1 MARAARRTFSGLFS
15 PAGPGATLRAL
26 AVRAAHLPRERRRRR
41 ARIRLLAQWSIVVVV
56 LLLIGGLGLGLAFA
70 GSPET
75 LPEGSRIAGV
85 DVAGLTPAE
94 ARRMLEQRMERQEDL
109 PVTFTAG
116 DRSWRVK
123 PAALI
128 DDTDWAAA
136 VDAARREGD
145 GFGPVRGLRR
155 LGMRVFGSD
164 IVPRTRVREAALD
177 YELER
182 FASELGRSR
191 VEPSLRLRGLEPE
204 IVPGR
209 TGRVLDRAA
218 AERVVVASLVGLDR
232 TPVPLPVRT
241 EAPSVSAGELA
252 AARDR
257 VRTILS
263 APVQLAFGPGG
274 WRLARWRLAS
284 MLQLPRD
291 GSTRVRVGGPAAQ
304 RYFDSLRKSVDRPAQ
319 DATFAIGA
327 DNSVSVVPARS
338 GLVLDERATGRA
350 ILAAALSPT
359 DRVARVGVR
368 REAPEVSTREAK
380 AMGITGLV
388 GAYETTYGGEPNRL
402 HNVRL
407 VASLIDRKLIA
418 PGATFSFNGTT
429 GERGEDKGF
438 REAPV
443 IINGELQTGIG
454 GGVCQVSTTVF
465 NAAYVAGLPITERTN
480 HALYI
485 SHYPQGRDATVNYP
499 DTDLKFR
506 NDTSRWLFLRTFVG
520 SSSLTVAL
528 YGAPQDRRVESE
540 VGDLVV
546 TGPTPVKR
554 VFDAGMYVGESSV
567 REYGSPSR
575 ATSVE
580 RKVYSA
586 GGKLL
591 YQDKWSSSYRGEYRV
606 INVGTK
612 PKPPPP
618 VKKKK
623 KKAPPPPPPPTEPPP
638 PPSPPLP

>member
-1 MARAARRTFSGLFS
+1 
-15 PAGPGATLRAL
+15 L
-26 AVRAAHLPRERRRRR
+26 AVRVAHLPRERRRRR
-41 ARIRLLAQWSIVVVV
+41 ARIRLLAQWSLVV
-56 LLLIGGLGLGLAFA
+56 LVLLVLGGLALGLAFA

-75 LPEGSRIAGV
+75 LPAGSRIAGV

-94 ARRMLEQRMERQEDL
+94 ARRMLEQRMERQEDI

-116 DRSWRVK
+116 DQSWRVK

-128 DDTDWAAA
+128 DETDWAAA
-136 VDAARREGD
+136 VAAARREGE

-164 IVPRTRVREAALD
+164 IVPRTRVREAALE
-177 YELER
+177 YELDR
-182 FASELGRSR
+182 FASALGRSR
-191 VEPSLRLRGLEPE
+191 VEPSLRLRGLDPE
-204 IVPGR
+204 VVPGR
-209 TGRVLDRAA
+209 TGRVLDREPAA
-218 AERVVVASLVGLDR
+218 HVVVNSLVGFVR
-232 TPVPLPVRT
+232 TPVALPVRS
-241 EAPSVSAGELA
+241 EAPTVSAGELA

-263 APVQLAFGPGG
+263 APVQLAYGPGG

-284 MLQLPRD
+284 MLQLPQD

-304 RYFDSLRKSVDRPAQ
+304 RYFDRLRKSVDRPAQ

-338 GLVLDERATGRA
+338 GLVLDERATARA
-350 ILAAALSPT
+350 ILAAGLSPT
-359 DRVARVGVR
+359 DRVARVAVR
-368 REAPEVSTREAK
+368 REAPAVSTREAR

-388 GAYETTYGGEPNRL
+388 GAYETAYGGEANRL

-407 VASLIDRKLIA
+407 VASLIDGKLIA
-418 PGATFSFNGTT
+418 PGSTFSFNGTT

-465 NAAYVAGLPITERTN
+465 NAAYEAGLPITERTN
-480 HALYI
+480 HALFI

-506 NDTSRWLFLRTFVG
+506 NDTPHWLLLRTFVG
-520 SSSLTVAL
+520 PSSLTVAL
-528 YGAPQDRRVESE
+528 YGAPQNRRVESE

-546 TGPTPVKR
+546 TGSTPVKR
-554 VFDAGMYVGESSV
+554 VSDPSLYVGETSLQES
-567 REYGSPSR
+567 GSPSR

-591 YQDKWSSSYRGEYRV
+591 YDNKWSSFYRGEYRV

-612 PKPPPP
+612 PKPKLPPP

-623 KKAPPPPPPPTEPPP
+623 KVPPPPPPPSTEPPA
-638 PPSPPLP
+638 PPSPPVP

>member
-1 MARAARRTFSGLFS
+1 VGKL
-15 PAGPGATLRAL
+15 GAL
-26 AVRAAHLPRERRRRR
+26 AVRVANLPRERRRRR
-41 ARIRLLAQWSIVVVV
+41 ARIRLLAQWSIVV
-56 LLLIGGLGLGLAFA
+56 LILLIMGGLALGLAFA
-70 GSPET
+70 GSPQT
-75 LPEGSRIAGV
+75 LPEGTRIAGV

-94 ARRMLEQRMERQEDL
+94 ARAMLGRRMERQEDI

-116 DRSWRVK
+116 ERSWRVK
-123 PAALI
+123 PAAII
-128 DDTDWAAA
+128 DATDWAAA
-136 VDAARREGD
+136 VEAARQQGE

-155 LGMRVFGSD
+155 LGTRVFGTD
-164 IVPRTRVREAALD
+164 IVPRTRVRESALD
-177 YELER
+177 YELDR
-182 FASELGRSR
+182 FAGALGRSR
-191 VEPSLRLRGLEPE
+191 LEPSLRLRGLEPE
-204 IVPGR
+204 IVPGK
-209 TGRVLDRAA
+209 TGRVLDREGAA
-218 AERVVVASLVGLDR
+218 HVVVASLVGFVR
-232 TPVPLPVRT
+232 TPVALPVRT
-241 EAPSVSAGELA
+241 EAPSVSTGDLA

-257 VRTILS
+257 VNTILS
-263 APVQLAFGPGG
+263 APVQLAYGRGG

-284 MLQLPRD
+284 MLQLPQD
-291 GSTRVRVGGPAAQ
+291 GSTRVRMGGPAAE
-304 RYFDSLRKSVDRPAQ
+304 RYFEHLRESVDRPAQ
-319 DATFAIGA
+319 DASFAIGTN
-327 DNSVSVVPARS
+327 NSVSVVPARS
-338 GLVLDERATGRA
+338 GLVLDTRATGRA
-350 ILAAALSPT
+350 IVAAGLSPT
-359 DRVARVGVR
+359 DRVARVAVR
-368 REAPEVSTREAK
+368 REAPAVSTREAS

-388 GAYETTYGGEPNRL
+388 GAYETIYGGEANRL

-407 VASLIDRKLIA
+407 VANLIDGKLIA
-418 PGATFSFNGTT
+418 PGTTFSFNGTT

-465 NAAYVAGLPITERTN
+465 NAAYEAGLPITERTN

-499 DTDLKFR
+499 DTDLQFR
-506 NDTSRWLFLRTFVG
+506 NDTPHWLLLRTFVG

-528 YGAPQDRRVESE
+528 YGAPQNRRVESE

-546 TGPTPVKR
+546 TGSTPVKR
-554 VFDAGMYVGESSV
+554 VSDPSLFVGQTSLQES
-567 REYGSPSR
+567 GSPSR

-591 YQDKWSSSYRGEYRV
+591 YDDKWSSSYRGEYRV

-612 PKPPPP
+612 PKPKLPPP

-623 KKAPPPPPPPTEPPP
+623 KVLPPPPPPPPDPPA

>member
-1 MARAARRTFSGLFS
+1 LS
-15 PAGPGATLRAL
+15 
-26 AVRAAHLPRERRRRR
+26 VRVAHLPRERRRRR
-41 ARIRLLAQWSIVVVV
+41 ARIRLLAQWSVVV
-56 LLLIGGLGLGLAFA
+56 LVLLIVGGLALGLAFA
-70 GSPET
+70 GSPQT
-75 LPEGSRIAGV
+75 LPAGTRIAGV

-94 ARRMLEQRMERQEDL
+94 ARAMLERRMERQEDI

-116 DRSWRVK
+116 ERSWRVK
-123 PAALI
+123 PAAII
-128 DDTDWAAA
+128 DGTDWAAA
-136 VDAARREGD
+136 VEAARQQGE
-145 GFGPVRGLRR
+145 GFGPVRGFRR

-164 IVPRTRVREAALD
+164 IVPRTRVRGSALD
-177 YELER
+177 YELDR
-182 FASELGRSR
+182 FAGALGRSR
-191 VEPSLRLRGLEPE
+191 VEPSLRLRGFEPE
-204 IVPGR
+204 IVPGK
-209 TGRVLDRAA
+209 TGRVLDREVAA
-218 AERVVVASLVGLDR
+218 HVVVNSLVGFVR
-232 TPVPLPVRT
+232 TPVALPVRNDS
-241 EAPSVSAGELA
+241 PSVSTADLA

-257 VRTILS
+257 VNTILS
-263 APVQLAFGPGG
+263 APVQLAYGRGG

-284 MLQLPRD
+284 MLQLPQD
-291 GSTRVRVGGPAAQ
+291 GSTRVHIGGPAAE
-304 RYFDSLRKSVDRPAQ
+304 RYFEQLRKSVDRPAQ
-319 DATFAIGA
+319 DASFAIGA
-327 DNSVSVVPARS
+327 DNSVSVVPARN

-350 ILAAALSPT
+350 IVAAGLSPT
-359 DRVARVGVR
+359 DRVARVAIR
-368 REAPEVSTREAK
+368 REAPAVSTREAG

-388 GAYETTYGGEPNRL
+388 GAYETTYGGEANRL

-407 VASLIDRKLIA
+407 VANLIDGKLIA

-465 NAAYVAGLPITERTN
+465 NAAYEAGLPITERTN

-506 NDTSRWLFLRTFVG
+506 NDTPHWLLLRTFVG

-528 YGAPQDRRVESE
+528 YGAPQNRRVESE

-546 TGPTPVKR
+546 TGSTPVKR
-554 VFDAGMYVGESSV
+554 VSDPSMFVGQTSVQES
-567 REYGSPSR
+567 GSPSR

-586 GGKLL
+586 GGKPL
-591 YQDKWSSSYRGEYRV
+591 YDDKWSSSYRGEYQV
-606 INVGTK
+606 IHVGTK
-612 PKPPPP
+612 QRPKPPPAP
-618 VKKKK
+618 VKKK
-623 KKAPPPPPPPTEPPP
+623 KKAPPPPPPPPTD